1 MKVILRE
8 DVKNLGQIGVIVN
21 VSDGY
26 ARNYLIPKKL
36 AIEANTKNI
45 REIEHNKKSIMRKA
59 ARIKESY
66 NAIAEKLSTI
76 TLTIKAKSGEEDKL
90 FGAVTNMHIADA
102 LKAEGFD
109 IDKKKIIMEE
119 TIKRL
124 GTYSINIK
132 VHPEISSQVKIQ
144 VVSESSD

>member
-1 MKVILRE
+1 
-8 DVKNLGQIGVIVN
+8 
-21 VSDGY
+21 
-26 ARNYLIPKKL
+26 
-36 AIEANTKNI
+36 
-45 REIEHNKKSIMRKA
+45 
-59 ARIKESY
+59 
-66 NAIAEKLSTI
+66 
-76 TLTIKAKSGEEDKL
+76 
-90 FGAVTNMHIADA
+90 MHIADA

>member
-76 TLTIKAKSGEEDKL
+76 TLL
-90 FGAVTNMHIADA
+90 V
-102 LKAEGFD
+102 L
-109 IDKKKIIMEE
+109 
-119 TIKRL
+119 
-124 GTYSINIK
+124 
-132 VHPEISSQVKIQ
+132 
-144 VVSESSD
+144 